1 MGIKG
6 INADGWSFFTIPL
19 GLQPLPL
26 ASKGESYN
34 KQKNKTTKQTP
45 PLFEGRWSK
54 TGGVQ
59 IVRSVGNT
67 PP

>member
-26 ASKGESYN
+26 ASKGESYK
-34 KQKNKTTKQTP
+34 KQQKQDYKKAP
-45 PLFEGRWSK
+45 PLLEGR
-54 TGGVQ
+54 
-59 IVRSVGNT
+59 
-67 PP
+67 